1 MEQSYIF
8 GPGTGKTYAEIKR
21 MRDIAEQ
28 FGQGVTGVPKT
39 GMEGLHSIADALI
52 SRRNTRKADKL
63 QDDLVS
69 QLGPANPLVLS
80 LLGIPQSAVP
90 KYRRGTEFHPGGPAI
105 VGEDGPELLMLPR
118 GSKVKPNP
126 MTVAWDAQLPSR
138 PTQGDGAV
146 QSELQDMSPEER
158 AKILQLMQEGMPP
171 TEAMQ
176 PDWYDP
182 IGPQGNL
189 SLEGMVQ
196 TAEADT
202 KKTKTDALPYGDE
215 KLTEGQSKD
224 INYYRRA
231 FSANQELSDPALEA
245 ALGQFSD
252 SFAGNFGSV
261 GRLFQDAEYQKG
273 KRAANEFLAM
283 VLRKD
288 TGAQVTNEEFNLY
301 GPMYIPM
308 PGDKPELIEAK
319 RMARQQFLAG
329 MEMGSGNAAQLYP
342 KARKE
347 VQSMSDDDLLRALGG
362 GN

>member
-21 MRDIAEQ
+21 MREIAEQ
-28 FGQGVTGVPKT
+28 FGQGVTGVPQT

-52 SRRNTRKADKL
+52 ARKNSRKADKL
-63 QDDLVS
+63 QDDLVA
-69 QLGPANPLVLS
+69 QLGPTNPLVLS
-80 LLGIPQSAVP
+80 LMGIPQSAVP
-90 KYRRGTEFHPGGPAI
+90 KYRLGTEFHPGGPAI

-118 GSKVKPNP
+118 GAKVKPNP
-126 MTVAWDAQLPSR
+126 MTLAWDDQASPR
-138 PTQGDGAV
+138 PTQGDGAIG
-146 QSELQDMSPEER
+146 SELQDLSPEER
-158 AKILQLMQEGMPP
+158 ARILQLMQDGMAPS
-171 TEAMQ
+171 EAIQ

-231 FSANQELSDPALEA
+231 YAANQDLDNFETALT
-245 ALGQFSD
+245 QYTD
-252 SFAGNFGSV
+252 NFAGNFGGV
-261 GRLFQDAEYQKG
+261 GRLFQDADYQVAD
-273 KRAANEFLAM
+273 RAAKEFLAM
-283 VLRKD
+283 ILRKD
-288 TGAQVTNEEFNLY
+288 TGAAVTSEEFAMY
-301 GPMYIPM
+301 APMYIPQ
-308 PGDKPELIEAK
+308 PGDKPERLAAK
-319 RMARQQFLAG
+319 RKARQQFLAG
-329 MEMGSGNAAQLYP
+329 MEMGSGTAAPLYP

-347 VQSMSDDDLLRALGG
+347 ISAMSDDDLLRALGG

>member
-8 GPGTGKTYAEIKR
+8 GPGTGKTYADIVR

-28 FGQGVTGVPKT
+28 FGQSASSVPQT
-39 GMEGLHSIADALI
+39 GMEGIHAIADALI
-52 SRRNTRKADKL
+52 SRKNTRKADKM
-63 QDDLVS
+63 QDQLVS
-69 QLGPANPLVLS
+69 QLGPTNPLVLA
-80 LLGIPQSAVP
+80 LMGIPQSAVP
-90 KYRRGTEFHPGGPAI
+90 KYRFGTDYHPGGPAI

-118 GSKVKPNP
+118 GAKVKPNP
-126 MTVAWDAQLPSR
+126 ATTLAWGDQPPPMPIDEGALDA
-138 PTQGDGAV
+138 
-146 QSELQDMSPEER
+146 EMQDLSPEER
-158 AKILQLMQEGMPP
+158 AKVLRRIQQGLPP
-171 TEAMQ
+171 AEAIT
-176 PDWYDP
+176 PEWYDP

-189 SLEGMVQ
+189 STKGMVQ
-196 TAEADT
+196 TADAGT
-202 KKTKTDALPYGDE
+202 VKTDALPYGDE

-245 ALGQFSD
+245 ALGQFTD
-252 SFAGNFGSV
+252 NFAGNFGGV

-288 TGAQVTNEEFNLY
+288 TGAQVTNEEFALY

-308 PGDKPELIEAK
+308 PGDKPELLEAK
-319 RMARQQFLAG
+319 RKAREQFLAG
-329 MEMGSGNAAQLYP
+329 MEMGSGNAARLYP
-342 KARKE
+342 KARQE
-347 VQSMSDDDLLRALGG
+347 IQSMSDDDLLRALQG